1 MLSAL
6 SVAELW
12 RKEAARLAARSRLRA
27 SCRCRSTESRERSF
41 TGTPRPREGF
51 FGIGGGTFFSSC
63 REKGRRLSLEAGVP
77 RSPAH
82 VPCRPGTDTARSPP
96 AVEPRE
102 AAPDAGP
109 EAPGCLRQGQKP
121 SGRPLVSPPGV
132 AVGDYSPQNA
142 RSSQDGGKWAKS
154 PQSGGMQLP

>member
-51 FGIGGGTFFSSC
+51 FGIGGGTFFSSY
-63 REKGRRLSLEAGVP
+63 RGR
-77 RSPAH
+77 
-82 VPCRPGTDTARSPP
+82 
-96 AVEPRE
+96 
-102 AAPDAGP
+102 
-109 EAPGCLRQGQKP
+109 
-121 SGRPLVSPPGV
+121 
-132 AVGDYSPQNA
+132 
-142 RSSQDGGKWAKS
+142 DGGYGEKRTLCTVGRIIYWSSHYEIKY
-154 PQSGGMQLP
+154 GGSSET

>member
-63 REKGRRLSLEAGVP
+63 RERGRRLSLGYPHP
-77 RSPAH
+77 RLALP
-82 VPCRPGTDTARSPP
+82 
-96 AVEPRE
+96 
-102 AAPDAGP
+102 AAP
-109 EAPGCLRQGQKP
+109 
-121 SGRPLVSPPGV
+121 
-132 AVGDYSPQNA
+132 GD
-142 RSSQDGGKWAKS
+142 
-154 PQSGGMQLP
+154 

>member
-63 REKGRRLSLEAGVP
+63 RERGLAAQSAGGAP
-77 RSPAH
+77 PSPARA
-82 VPCRPGTDTARSPP
+82 P
-96 AVEPRE
+96 
-102 AAPDAGP
+102 AAP
-109 EAPGCLRQGQKP
+109 
-121 SGRPLVSPPGV
+121 
-132 AVGDYSPQNA
+132 GD
-142 RSSQDGGKWAKS
+142 
-154 PQSGGMQLP
+154 

>member
-63 REKGRRLSLEAGVP
+63 RERGRLLSLEVGVP
-77 RSPAH
+77 PPPIPSSRS
-82 VPCRPGTDTARSPP
+82 R
-96 AVEPRE
+96 
-102 AAPDAGP
+102 
-109 EAPGCLRQGQKP
+109 
-121 SGRPLVSPPGV
+121 
-132 AVGDYSPQNA
+132 
-142 RSSQDGGKWAKS
+142 
-154 PQSGGMQLP
+154 LPWD

>member
-41 TGTPRPREGF
+41 TGTPRPRDGF

-63 REKGRRLSLEAGVP
+63 RQRGRRLSSETGSHPDFPVYP
-77 RSPAH
+77 P
-82 VPCRPGTDTARSPP
+82 RPGGINICGSATWVRLESANT
-96 AVEPRE
+96 
-102 AAPDAGP
+102 
-109 EAPGCLRQGQKP
+109 
-121 SGRPLVSPPGV
+121 
-132 AVGDYSPQNA
+132 
-142 RSSQDGGKWAKS
+142 
-154 PQSGGMQLP
+154 

>member
-41 TGTPRPREGF
+41 TGTPRPRGGF

-63 REKGRRLSLEAGVP
+63 ARGEGRGGAAAEWGAGSHWGSHP
-77 RSPAH
+77 APQFPPLRSEEE
-82 VPCRPGTDTARSPP
+82 PP
-96 AVEPRE
+96 
-102 AAPDAGP
+102 
-109 EAPGCLRQGQKP
+109 
-121 SGRPLVSPPGV
+121 SPPGP
-132 AVGDYSPQNA
+132 GE
-142 RSSQDGGKWAKS
+142 
-154 PQSGGMQLP
+154 SG

>member
-63 REKGRRLSLEAGVP
+63 RERGLAAQSPGGAPPIP
-77 RSPAH
+77 RSRLR
-82 VPCRPGTDTARSPP
+82 RPRGLT
-96 AVEPRE
+96 PRGS
-102 AAPDAGP
+102 DAGGRP
-109 EAPGCLRQGQKP
+109 EAPGV
-121 SGRPLVSPPGV
+121 SGT
-132 AVGDYSPQNA
+132 
-142 RSSQDGGKWAKS
+142 RSKATFH
-154 PQSGGMQLP
+154 

>member
-63 REKGRRLSLEAGVP
+63 RERGRRLSLEVGVP
-77 RSPAH
+77 PPPIPPPVGLTPGSRAGEPSEAAATDAGQE
-82 VPCRPGTDTARSPP
+82 VPGVLAARS
-96 AVEPRE
+96 E
-102 AAPDAGP
+102 ATFH
-109 EAPGCLRQGQKP
+109 
-121 SGRPLVSPPGV
+121 
-132 AVGDYSPQNA
+132 
-142 RSSQDGGKWAKS
+142 
-154 PQSGGMQLP
+154 

>member
-51 FGIGGGTFFSSC
+51 FGIGGGTFFSSYRGRDRGLVWEWGPTRLPSSRLHC
-63 REKGRRLSLEAGVP
+63 REGLT
-77 RSPAH
+77 
-82 VPCRPGTDTARSPP
+82 C
-96 AVEPRE
+96 
-102 AAPDAGP
+102 
-109 EAPGCLRQGQKP
+109 GCATWQQVHLFRQGQ
-121 SGRPLVSPPGV
+121 SPHFHLKN
-132 AVGDYSPQNA
+132 D
-142 RSSQDGGKWAKS
+142 
-154 PQSGGMQLP
+154 